1 MPLPKIDLPIF
12 DLKLVSIP
20 EPVKFRPFLVKEEKL
35 LLMAL
40 QTSKEEDIL
49 KAIKQ
54 VVNNCLVSEIS
65 IDTLPIFDIEYLFLN
80 IRARSVGEKV
90 ENYFVCRNV
99 VGKKLKE
106 DGTEED
112 EVCMHMMPVEVN
124 ILDIKP
130 PVDNVP
136 SRIYVTKNV
145 GVQMKF
151 PTLSNYKSINELTL
165 SENANE
171 IFDIVYDCCEYVFD
185 EKEVYYTKESSKE
198 EFFAF
203 IESLT
208 QEQFDKITGFFEQL
222 PTISHDVKHS
232 CQKCGYNHDLHL
244 EGLSDFFT

>member
-65 IDTLPIFDIEYLFLN
+65 IESLPIFDIEYLFLN

-99 VGKKLKE
+99 VGKRVTE

-136 SRIYVTKNV
+136 SRIYVTKDV

-232 CQKCGYNHDLHL
+232 CQKCGYNHNLHL

>member
-65 IDTLPIFDIEYLFLN
+65 IESLPIFDIEYLFLN

-99 VGKKLKE
+99 VGKRVTE
-106 DGTEED
+106 NGTEED

-136 SRIYVTKNV
+136 SRIYVTKDV

>member
-65 IDTLPIFDIEYLFLN
+65 IESLPIFDIEYLFLN

-99 VGKKLKE
+99 VGKRVTE

-136 SRIYVTKNV
+136 SRIYVTKDV

>member
-198 EFFAF
+198 EFFTF

>member
-65 IDTLPIFDIEYLFLN
+65 IESLPIFDIEYLFLN

-99 VGKKLKE
+99 VGKRVTE

-232 CQKCGYNHDLHL
+232 CQKCGYNHNLHL

>member
-65 IDTLPIFDIEYLFLN
+65 IESLPIFDIEYLFLN

-99 VGKKLKE
+99 VGKRVTE

-198 EFFAF
+198 EFFTF

>member
-1 MPLPKIDLPIF
+1 M
-12 DLKLVSIP
+12 
-20 EPVKFRPFLVKEEKL
+20 
-35 LLMAL
+35 
-40 QTSKEEDIL
+40 
-49 KAIKQ
+49 
-54 VVNNCLVSEIS
+54 
-65 IDTLPIFDIEYLFLN
+65 FLN

-99 VGKKLKE
+99 VGKRVTE

-136 SRIYVTKNV
+136 SRIYVTKDV

-232 CQKCGYNHDLHL
+232 CQKCGYNHNLHL

>member
-1 MPLPKIDLPIF
+1 MPLPKIDLPVF
-12 DLKLVSIP
+12 ELKLVSIP

-40 QTSKEEDIL
+40 QAGKEDDIL

-54 VVNNCLVSEIS
+54 VINNCMVTEID

-80 IRARSVGEKV
+80 IRARSVGETV
-90 ENYFVCRNV
+90 ESFFVCRNV
-99 VGKKLKE
+99 VGKTVKE

-112 EVCMHMMPVEVN
+112 EVCMHMMPVEIN

-130 PVDNVP
+130 PINDLP
-136 SRIYVTKNV
+136 SKIFLTKDV
-145 GVQMKF
+145 GVQLKF
-151 PTLSNYKSINELTL
+151 PNLTNYKSVNELTL
-165 SENANE
+165 SEDASDLFNM
-171 IFDIVYDCCEYVFD
+171 VYECCEYVFD

-198 EFFAF
+198 EFTAF

-208 QEQFDKITGFFEQL
+208 QEQFDKITGFFEQM
-222 PTISHDVKHS
+222 PTIKHDVKHN
-232 CQKCGYNHDLHL
+232 CQKCGYGHDLRL